1 MVNQILEVVGL
12 VLIIA
17 ALVVI
22 AVVCG
27 TWSWQAGALV
37 GAGEAGV
44 VGTVLVLLAQ
54 ARSSAARRPTP

>member
-1 MVNQILEVVGL
+1 MVNQLLEAAGL
-12 VLIIA
+12 VLIVA

-37 GAGEAGV
+37 GAGEAAL
-44 VGTVLVLLAQ
+44 VGGTLILLAN
-54 ARSSAARRPTP
+54 ARQPPRRPQQ